1 MQNPEGRGLT
11 PHKTWSLDDH
21 RPQCAK
27 LNSLMGGG
35 GELSVSQAGRRLLSE
50 TPEGRVERERLMG
63 SAAFNQEPLFIKG
76 PRRKRK
82 ETHPGTEIPPTRA
95 RARVCV
101 CVRACARCCVQLSA
115 TPWTVAR
122 QAPLPTGGLAM
133 PSSRGSS

>member
-95 RARVCV
+95 RVCV
-101 CVRACARCCVQLSA
+101 CVCVCAR
-115 TPWTVAR
+115 AR
-122 QAPLPTGGLAM
+122 AAVSSSLQRRGL
-133 PSSRGSS
+133 